1 MVRNFY
7 NKRVNVLTRCL
18 YCGKFEVILVYL
30 AAICICWAV
39 GLFLFKDGI
48 NNFTVLEEYR
58 YLTGFLFK
66 QGVLSVCLASIFLCI
81 SHIIKIWKSR
91 FHKSLSAIVER
102 LNKVGVVDI
111 RAIGLTFTKREIKS
125 LMSGNM
131 DRFGTRFTKNILDV
145 VPGLHYKEF
154 IVVWRS
160 VKGIDEVALLDYLGV
175 EISDSSSKFNYFKD
189 VIYSWSGAK
198 LEKVKR

>member
-1 MVRNFY
+1 MVRDFY
-7 NKRVNVLTRCL
+7 NKRVNALTRCL

-30 AAICICWAV
+30 AAICICLAV
-39 GLFLFKDGI
+39 GL
-48 NNFTVLEEYR
+48 
-58 YLTGFLFK
+58 FLFK

-102 LNKVGVVDI
+102 LNKVGVVDV